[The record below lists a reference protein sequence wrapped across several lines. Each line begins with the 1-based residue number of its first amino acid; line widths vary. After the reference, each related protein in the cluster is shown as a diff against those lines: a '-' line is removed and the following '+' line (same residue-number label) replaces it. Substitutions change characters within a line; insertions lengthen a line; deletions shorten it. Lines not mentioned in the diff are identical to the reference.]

1 MPSHLPSLGRLSST
15 HSEGKGNFHIKIVV
29 LGSPRVGKTAIV
41 SQFLYSHFPESY
53 IATVD
58 QLHRAEY
65 EVKGFGPL
73 ILDILDTSGSHEF
86 PVMKKLAIESADA
99 FLLVFSLTDS
109 ESFEEVRRLRD
120 EIIATK
126 KCKAAEAN
134 AATMASVNP
143 NASNNTSP
151 SFTQPHVGPN
161 LTNLVNNRLCHESYN
176 SCLIPQ
182 NRGRHHSI
190 NPIINNNNYSHNNDR
205 LDNIYFNH
213 GSYLPGINEK
223 VKNSSFNSGTLDRLQ
238 TYGYRYEDEE
248 NSLHESSFLESVKLP
263 PIVVAANKCDL
274 DSMRVIKRELTE
286 TIVTIDW
293 ENGYVESS
301 AKDDF
306 NINTIFQQLM
316 VQIGV
321 PYKIG
326 SVIGNPKIR
335 RKSLPAYPTSPALR
349 DKVTP
354 KRNSCAVS

>member
-126 KCKAAEAN
+126 K
-134 AATMASVNP
+134 
-143 NASNNTSP
+143 
-151 SFTQPHVGPN
+151 F
-161 LTNLVNNRLCHESYN
+161 
-176 SCLIPQ
+176 
-182 NRGRHHSI
+182 
-190 NPIINNNNYSHNNDR
+190 
-205 LDNIYFNH
+205 
-213 GSYLPGINEK
+213 
-223 VKNSSFNSGTLDRLQ
+223 
-238 TYGYRYEDEE
+238 
-248 NSLHESSFLESVKLP
+248 KLP